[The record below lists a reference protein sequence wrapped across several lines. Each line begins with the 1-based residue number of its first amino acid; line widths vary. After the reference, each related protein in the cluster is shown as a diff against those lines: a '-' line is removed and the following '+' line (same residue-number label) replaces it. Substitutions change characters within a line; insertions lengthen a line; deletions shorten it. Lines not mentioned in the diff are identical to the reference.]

1 MDSHRTKSAGD
12 AGWLRVGMPGQAGN
26 RYGRL
31 GSTGQRGRRRAGRPT
46 LPNRM

>member
-1 MDSHRTKSAGD
+1 MDSHRTHSAGD

-31 GSTGQRGRRRAGRPT
+31 GSTGQCGRRRAGRPA
-46 LPNRM
+46 LSNRM